1 MKDKT
6 GQFKLKEWT
15 KPASCGMDSLF
26 ALPFFCKIPLF
37 LLFWRRT
44 AIVYANDPF
53 PEVAYL
59 R

>member
-1 MKDKT
+1 
-6 GQFKLKEWT
+6 
-15 KPASCGMDSLF
+15 MDSLF